1 MSLKIL
7 IVDTETTGLIN
18 AEPAPKLLEVA
29 ACLYHVESKAELATV
44 QFLLYADSNPAS
56 EINGIKEESLAAVS
70 PEIPGMDSLSKSV
83 MSSAQSLWDSADF
96 IVAHNASFDRHFLDP
111 VFGVKSPKTWRCSLR
126 HITFPKAKKAKAL
139 GYMAVDH
146 GIFPFG
152 AHRALNDVTVLTALL
167 KTVPDLA
174 EQLARDPVENFRF
187 EARDLPFSLNTE
199 AKDRGFRWDSKSR
212 VWYRNMTLKESKDIP
227 FNIVQVPL
235 SHS

>member
-1 MSLKIL
+1 MKIL

-18 AEPAPKLLEVA
+18 ADPAPKLLEVA
-29 ACLYHVESKAELATV
+29 ACLYHVESKSELATV

-56 EINGIKEESLAAVS
+56 EINSIKEEALAAVN
-70 PEIPGMDSLSKSV
+70 PDLPGMDSLSKSV
-83 MSSAQSLWDSADF
+83 ISAAQSLWDSADF
-96 IVAHNASFDRHFLDP
+96 VVAHNASFDRHFLDP
-111 VFGVKSPKTWRCSLR
+111 VFGIKSPKIWRCTLR
-126 HITFPKAKKAKAL
+126 EINFPKAKKAKAL

-167 KTVPDLA
+167 KTVHDLA
-174 EQLARDPVENFRF
+174 DQLAKEPIEKLRF

-212 VWYRNMTLKESKDIP
+212 VWYRTMTLKESKEIP

-235 SHS
+235 SNS